1 MAAFPAVAQSEW
13 TKIRSVR
20 STVWSLVSVFLITV
34 ALGLAISLVARNNV
48 SDFTENGDR
57 PFDATAISFIGV
69 NFGRLAIVV
78 FGVLAVGNEYSSGM
92 IRVSLAAVP
101 QRGTLLAAKTAV
113 LGALALAASLVT
125 VFVTFFIGQA
135 ALGGGLSTSL
145 GSEHVLRAVFGTAL
159 YLTLLCLLSA
169 GVTVMVRHQI
179 LALAILVPF
188 IMLISP
194 ILSIV
199 PVVKDWIKYFPDQT
213 GSAITQVVPTDD
225 LPYGPWA
232 GLLICAAWTAAAL
245 LGGYLVLKKRDA

>member
-1 MAAFPAVAQSEW
+1 MAVFPAVAQSEW

-34 ALGLAISLVARNNV
+34 ALGLAISLVARNNPT
-48 SDFTENGDR
+48 DFTEGGR

-69 NFGRLAIVV
+69 GFGRLAIVV

-125 VFVTFFIGQA
+125 VFVAFFVGQA

-145 GSEHVLRAVFGTAL
+145 GAENVLRAVVGTAL

-188 IMLISP
+188 ILLISP
-194 ILSIV
+194 ILTLV

-213 GSAITQVVPTDD
+213 GGAITQVVPTDD
-225 LPYGPWA
+225 LPYGPWT

-245 LGGYLVLKKRDA
+245 LGGYLVLKRRDA

>member
-20 STVWSLVSVFLITV
+20 STVWSLASVFLITV
-34 ALGLAISLVARNNV
+34 ALGLAIGLVARNNS
-48 SDFTENGDR
+48 SDFTEDGG
-57 PFDATAISFIGV
+57 PFDATAISLIGV
-69 NFGRLAIVV
+69 GFGRLAIVV

-101 QRGTLLAAKTAV
+101 QRGTLLAAKVAV

-125 VFVTFFIGQA
+125 VFVTFFVGQA

-145 GSEHVLRAVFGTAL
+145 GAENVLRAVFGTAL

-188 IMLISP
+188 ILLVSP
-194 ILSIV
+194 LLSLV
-199 PVVKDWIKYFPDQT
+199 PVVKNWIKYFPDQT
-213 GSAITQVVPTDD
+213 GGAITQVFPTDD
-225 LPYGPWA
+225 LPYGPWT

-245 LGGYLVLKKRDA
+245 VGGYLVLRRRDA

>member
-20 STVWSLVSVFLITV
+20 STVWSLASVFLITV

-48 SDFTENGDR
+48 SDFTEDGR
-57 PFDATAISFIGV
+57 PFDATAVSFIGV
-69 NFGRLAIVV
+69 GFGRLAIVV

-125 VFVTFFIGQA
+125 VFVAFFIGQA
-135 ALGGGLSTSL
+135 ALGGGLSTTL
-145 GSEHVLRAVFGTAL
+145 GSENVLRAVFGTAL

-188 IMLISP
+188 ILLVSP

-199 PVVKDWIKYFPDQT
+199 PVVKNVVRYFPDQA
-213 GSAITQVVPTDD
+213 GSAITQVFPTDD

-232 GLLICAAWTAAAL
+232 GLLICALWTVAAL
-245 LGGYLVLKKRDA
+245 LGGYLVLKRRDA